1 MRIKQLILNGFK
13 SFPEKTSIT
22 FDPYIN
28 AIVGPNGCGKTNIL
42 DGLRWVMGE
51 SSFTQMRCGKT
62 EDLIFSGNP
71 THPPDNFAEVTLILE
86 NNQPDILSS
95 QPIYNLGSEVEIKR
109 RFYRSGE
116 SEFFINRKPC
126 KLKDIQD
133 LFTSGG
139 GSGHSY
145 SIFDLPKMRQIISS
159 DLKEMFIEAAGLAF
173 YHERKQEIER
183 KLKLTSDD
191 LLRLNDIIN
200 ERTRITR
207 SLKRQA
213 YRLMAFEKVK
223 EHERRLMIALMR
235 FDYQK
240 LCEDEANIN
249 ETLSKLDSEIKALE
263 AEIAEIES
271 NRSNLRKIL
280 QEKQSVRDSLQM
292 ELEQTKEQLITSEE
306 RLKSLLEQRSYFES
320 EQEKINNR
328 KLALAN
334 SQLFASVD
342 SENIQ
347 NTLIHKTEYFNQMK
361 ALLERKE
368 KEFNELRQKNKEL
381 EHELFT
387 EQLAYDEL
395 LEKDKHIFLR
405 FSQLTSDIATIETK
419 INDLSKYQKTLED
432 SISALLSLKP
442 RTVKVNELKN
452 IAEELFAD
460 DFLGC
465 LNELIIA
472 KPGYEQALQSVL
484 HKIYDAIIIK
494 SALKLSEI
502 LPKANTQTTP
512 MWLQDKLVTIVADE
526 NLVAETELHIDELV
540 NRFPGGKLFRDC
552 VEIKPGVPNFVQ
564 SIINSY
570 ILVENFSDIVKLI
583 NNSEYRKLAVN
594 FVTKSGIAFANN
606 GLLIIPAYAIG
617 NNLAPSL
624 ESPTSELENK
634 LQILQKELDI
644 IKQQQEHYEKDLS
657 QLLKEKELIE
667 KEKEQIGLVII
678 KKQENINQKRKL
690 NKEYLEQASNFLF
703 DINKSREELS
713 HLQAELDELH
723 QKQNLMDTILADE
736 AKVNETLLKLAT
748 EVELLKEQID
758 KLSVSYQEKKAIF
771 EQTEIGQLTKE
782 YERLEAKINEIRTT
796 LDLKKKDFTDWQLQK
811 KDIVNKREQIEQQ
824 ANALLVNGI
833 TLLKSTES
841 PIGDINEIKKELASV
856 QKKINAI
863 GQINPLAKDEYDRE
877 QQELNRLIRQR
888 DDIILAQ
895 NNLNSALSQLTEK
908 AEEIF
913 RQTLAQVQTSFRRIF
928 KEIFI
933 EGEADLIL
941 VTPSKPL
948 ESEIKIIAQPKGKI
962 PKRLDQLSDG
972 EKALLALSLLFAFY
986 DIKPAPFCFMDEVD
1000 APLDDANVKRF
1011 TNFLKRIAK
1020 TTQIIIITHNKLTI
1034 ESANVVIGVTT
1045 EEPGISKIVSV
1056 RFKDFTEKVSA
1067 QV

>member
-1 MRIKQLILNGFK
+1 
-13 SFPEKTSIT
+13 
-22 FDPYIN
+22 
-28 AIVGPNGCGKTNIL
+28 
-42 DGLRWVMGE
+42 
-51 SSFTQMRCGKT
+51 
-62 EDLIFSGNP
+62 
-71 THPPDNFAEVTLILE
+71 
-86 NNQPDILSS
+86 
-95 QPIYNLGSEVEIKR
+95 
-109 RFYRSGE
+109 
-116 SEFFINRKPC
+116 
-126 KLKDIQD
+126 
-133 LFTSGG
+133 
-139 GSGHSY
+139 
-145 SIFDLPKMRQIISS
+145 
-159 DLKEMFIEAAGLAF
+159 
-173 YHERKQEIER
+173 
-183 KLKLTSDD
+183 DD

-948 ESEIKIIAQPKGKI
+948 ESEIKIIAQPKGKV